1 MVTRR
6 LLVKGIFVPGP
17 LHGVRVLDISTVLAG
32 PLASSLLAEFGAEVI
47 KVELP
52 GVGDPARGYPPLE
65 DGVSAGWA
73 VIGRNKSSMTIDL
86 HHPEAAELV
95 GRLATTADVV
105 VTNFR
110 PATLRR
116 FAIDYGDLL
125 AYRPDL
131 VMVHVSA
138 YGRTGPYADRPGF
151 ARVAEAF
158 AGLTH
163 RTGFP
168 DGPPIFAGYP
178 VADGVTGIYAAF
190 AAMLALRQRDLTGE
204 PQLADIG
211 LYEPLLRMMEDF
223 IVDYDATGEAGGR
236 QGNENPHISP
246 NNLYRT
252 QDGRWLA
259 LPASTEQMWR
269 RLIVAMDAPDLAAY
283 DSMAVRLEHRA
294 EIEGRVAAF
303 VAAHDLA
310 PLTKLLETSGVA
322 CGPVNTA
329 ADICADPQVRA
340 RGSVVEVTD
349 VHTGRTRLVQ
359 GSAGHFSGF
368 AQQIDKPA
376 PRLGEHTRDV
386 LTGLGLDAATIDD
399 LADRGVI

>member
-1 MVTRR
+1 M
-6 LLVKGIFVPGP
+6 PGP

-52 GVGDPARGYPPLE
+52 GAGDPARSYPPLE

-73 VIGRNKSSMTIDL
+73 VIGRNKSSVTIDL
-86 HHPEAAELV
+86 HHPEAADLV
-95 GRLATTADVV
+95 GRLAATADVV

-110 PATLRR
+110 PAALRR
-116 FAIDYGDLL
+116 FSIDFGDLV
-125 AYRPDL
+125 AHRPDL

-168 DGPPIFAGYP
+168 DGPPVFAGYP

-211 LYEPLLRMMEDF
+211 LY
-223 IVDYDATGEAGGR
+223 
-236 QGNENPHISP
+236 
-246 NNLYRT
+246 
-252 QDGRWLA
+252 
-259 LPASTEQMWR
+259 
-269 RLIVAMDAPDLAAY
+269 
-283 DSMAVRLEHRA
+283 
-294 EIEGRVAAF
+294 
-303 VAAHDLA
+303 
-310 PLTKLLETSGVA
+310 
-322 CGPVNTA
+322 
-329 ADICADPQVRA
+329 
-340 RGSVVEVTD
+340 
-349 VHTGRTRLVQ
+349 
-359 GSAGHFSGF
+359 
-368 AQQIDKPA
+368 
-376 PRLGEHTRDV
+376 
-386 LTGLGLDAATIDD
+386 
-399 LADRGVI
+399 

>member
-1 MVTRR
+1 M
-6 LLVKGIFVPGP
+6 PGP
-17 LHGVRVLDISTVLAG
+17 LNGVRVLDISTVLAG

-47 KVELP
+47 KVEQP
-52 GVGDPARGYPPLE
+52 GTGDPARSYPPLD

-73 VIGRNKSSMTIDL
+73 VIGRNKSSVTVDL
-86 HHPEAAELV
+86 HRQEAAALV
-95 GRLATTADVV
+95 GRLVATADVV

-116 FAIDYGDLL
+116 FGIDFDDLVVH
-125 AYRPDL
+125 RPDL

-168 DGPPIFAGYP
+168 DGPPVFAGYP

-223 IVDYDATGEAGGR
+223 IVDYGATGTVRDR

-252 QDGRWLA
+252 RDGRWLA

-269 RLIVAMDAPDLAAY
+269 RLISAMDAPDLAAY
-283 DSMAVRLEHRA
+283 DSMTARIEHRA
-294 EIEGRVAAF
+294 EIEGRVSAF
-303 VAAHDLA
+303 VASQDLL
-310 PLTKLLETSGVA
+310 PLTELLNAAGVA

-329 ADICADPQVRA
+329 ADICADPHVRA
-340 RGSVVEVTD
+340 RGSVIEVTD
-349 VHTGRTRLVQ
+349 THDGRTRLVQ
-359 GSAGHFSGF
+359 GSAGRFSGF
-368 AQQIDKPA
+368 RQTTDRSA
-376 PRLGEHTRDV
+376 PRLGEHTRSV
-386 LTGLGLDAATIDD
+386 LKGLGVTEETIDI

>member
-1 MVTRR
+1 M
-6 LLVKGIFVPGP
+6 PGP
-17 LHGVRVLDISTVLAG
+17 LDGVRVLDISTVLAG

-47 KVELP
+47 KIERP
-52 GVGDPARGYPPLE
+52 GTGDPARSYPPLE

-73 VIGRNKSSMTIDL
+73 VVGRNKSSVTVDL
-86 HHPEAAELV
+86 HHPEAPALV
-95 GRLATTADVV
+95 GRLASTADVV

-116 FAIDYGDLL
+116 FSIDFEDLV
-125 AYRPDL
+125 AHRPDL

-138 YGRTGPYADRPGF
+138 YGRTGPYAERPGF

-168 DGPPIFAGYP
+168 DGPPVFAGYP

-223 IVDYDATGEAGGR
+223 IVDYGATGKARER

-252 QDGRWLA
+252 RDGRWLA

-269 RLIVAMDAPDLAAY
+269 RLVVAMDAPDLAAY
-283 DSMAVRLEHRA
+283 DTMTARIAHRT

-303 VAAHDLA
+303 VAGHDLA
-310 PLTKLLETSGVA
+310 PLADLLEEAGVA
-322 CGPVNTA
+322 CGPVNSA
-329 ADICADPQVRA
+329 ADICADPHVKA

-349 VHTGRTRLVQ
+349 EHDGRTRLVQ
-359 GSAGHFSGF
+359 GSAGRFSGF
-368 AQQIDKPA
+368 AQTLGSSA
-376 PRLGEHTRDV
+376 PRLGEHTHAV
-386 LTGLGLDAATIDD
+386 LAELGLSPSAIDD
-399 LADRGVI
+399 LAGRGVI

>member
-1 MVTRR
+1 MTC
-6 LLVKGIFVPGP
+6 LIPVKGNVVPGP
-17 LHGVRVLDISTVLAG
+17 LNGVRVLDISTVLAG

-47 KVELP
+47 KVEQP
-52 GVGDPARGYPPLE
+52 GTGDPARSYPPLE
-65 DGVSAGWA
+65 DGVSTGWE
-73 VIGRNKSSMTIDL
+73 VIGRNKSSVTVDL
-86 HHPEAAELV
+86 HHPDAAALV
-95 GRLATTADVV
+95 GRLAATADVV

-116 FAIDYGDLL
+116 FSIDFDDLV
-125 AYRPDL
+125 AHRPDL

-138 YGRTGPYADRPGF
+138 FGRTGPYADRPGF

-168 DGPPIFAGYP
+168 DGPPMFAGYP

-223 IVDYDATGEAGGR
+223 IIDYSATGTARGR

-252 QDGRWLA
+252 RDSRWLA

-269 RLIVAMDAPDLAAY
+269 RLVAAMDAPDLAAY
-283 DSMAVRLEHRA
+283 DTMTARIEHRA

-310 PLTKLLETSGVA
+310 PLTALLDTAGVA

-329 ADICADPQVRA
+329 ADICADPHMRA
-340 RGSVVEVTD
+340 RGSVIETTD
-349 VHTGRTRLVQ
+349 AHDGRTRLVQ
-359 GSAGHFSGF
+359 GSAGRFSGF
-368 AQQIDKPA
+368 EQTTGHRA
-376 PRLGEHTRDV
+376 PQLGEHTRAV
-386 LTGLGLDAATIDD
+386 LTDLGLTDDAVDD
-399 LADRGVI
+399 LTDRGVI

>member
-1 MVTRR
+1 M
-6 LLVKGIFVPGP
+6 PGP
-17 LHGVRVLDISTVLAG
+17 LNGVRVLDISTVLAG

-47 KVELP
+47 KVEQP
-52 GVGDPARGYPPLE
+52 GTGDPARGYPPLDD

-73 VIGRNKSSMTIDL
+73 VVGRNKSSVTIDL
-86 HHPEAAELV
+86 HHPEAAVLV
-95 GRLATTADVV
+95 GRLAATADVV

-116 FAIDYGDLL
+116 FSIDFDDLVVH
-125 AYRPDL
+125 RPDL

-138 YGRTGPYADRPGF
+138 FGRTGPYAERPGF

-168 DGPPIFAGYP
+168 DGPPVFAGYP

-223 IVDYDATGEAGGR
+223 IVDYGATGEVRER

-252 QDGRWLA
+252 RDGRWLA

-269 RLIVAMDAPDLAAY
+269 RLVVVMDAPDLAVY
-283 DSMAVRLEHRA
+283 DTMSARIEHRA
-294 EIEGRVAAF
+294 EIEGRVAAW
-303 VAAHDLA
+303 VADHDLA
-310 PLTKLLETSGVA
+310 PLAKLLDEAGVA
-322 CGPVNTA
+322 CGPVNSA
-329 ADICADPQVRA
+329 ADICADPHVRE

-349 VHTGRTRLVQ
+349 EHDGRTRLVQ
-359 GSAGHFSGF
+359 GSAGRFSGF
-368 AQQIDKPA
+368 GQIVDRSA
-376 PRLGEHTRDV
+376 PHLGEHTRAV
-386 LTGLGLDAATIDD
+386 LGELGLGPAAIDD
-399 LADRGVI
+399 LAVRGVI